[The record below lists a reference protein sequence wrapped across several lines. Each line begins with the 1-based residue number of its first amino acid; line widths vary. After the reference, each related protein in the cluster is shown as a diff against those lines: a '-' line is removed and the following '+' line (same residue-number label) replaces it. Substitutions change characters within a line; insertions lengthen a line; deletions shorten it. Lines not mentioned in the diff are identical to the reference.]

1 MKFRVQQVSM
11 QAGVGTHLDAPA
23 HCIEG
28 GLSVADIP
36 LSQLIAPCIVMD
48 VSKYCDAEYSLSSE
62 DVLHFENQ
70 HGRLDAGNIVLVYTG
85 WEKYWND
92 PERYRNNF
100 RFPSISQECARL
112 LSQRRIAGVG
122 IDTLGVDRPESGY
135 PSHQVLLG
143 SGIFIVENVASI
155 LQMPVRGGYVMC
167 LPMKGQGL
175 TEAPVRI
182 IGIRKQEQEN

>member
-1 MKFRVQQVSM
+1 MNDFNALSFIDLTHPLNSLIPTWDGGCGFLHKNVIDYPDCTAEVKFRVQQVSM

-48 VSKYCDAEYSLSSE
+48 VSRYCDAEYSLSSE
-62 DVLHFENQ
+62 EVLHFENQ
-70 HGRLDAGNIVLVYTG
+70 HGRLDAGNILLVYTG

-100 RFPSISQECARL
+100 QFPSISEECARL
-112 LSQRRIAGVG
+112 LS
-122 IDTLGVDRPESGY
+122 
-135 PSHQVLLG
+135 
-143 SGIFIVENVASI
+143 
-155 LQMPVRGGYVMC
+155 
-167 LPMKGQGL
+167 
-175 TEAPVRI
+175 
-182 IGIRKQEQEN
+182 